1 MIQNSGKDQNVESW
15 LNQVS
20 ISKSGSKSTE
30 LSYRLALTRFLQS
43 IGKTAEDILS
53 EYETQPEKTFK
64 RHYAQALNNFVMSEK
79 NRGVASGS
87 YASTLYAVKSF
98 FKYNSLPLNFIASP
112 SVIIENHNRDITKEE
127 IAEVVK
133 LSEYRDRAFFILM
146 AQTGLR
152 PDTLTKLRVNNIEKI
167 LEKETPAPCLI
178 TVPQESTKGKYG
190 EYFTFCGDESI
201 QALKEYFATR
211 LNLTP
216 ESKVFVKV
224 NSEEEVSAG
233 DFSHF
238 FRRIVMRLQKKHV
251 LKVKT
256 NRKEIAVT
264 RHDGEEIRS
273 FITRNDLRLY
283 NLRKFFRKYAGQAG
297 VDYVNFWMGHLS
309 SMGVDLHYFSKDIE
323 QHRGIYKEKAMPF
336 LRIETRTPSE
346 TEKQIEQLSAEN
358 KTLRDE
364 LSNVQSRLEELTEE
378 NSKLLKGNEE
388 RMNYFNAK
396 FERFESFMAQSQKEE
411 KKKKKDDLGI
421 NY

>member
-1 MIQNSGKDQNVESW
+1 MVQNIEKDQNVESW

-20 ISKSGSKSTE
+20 LSKSGSKSTE
-30 LSYRLALTRFLQS
+30 LSYRLAFTRFLQS
-43 IGKTAEDILS
+43 IRKTAEEILT

-112 SVIIENHNRDITKEE
+112 SVTIENHNRDITKEE

-133 LSEYRDRAFFILM
+133 LSEYRERAFYILM
-146 AQTGLR
+146 AQSGLR
-152 PDTLTKLRVNNIEKI
+152 PDTLTKLRVKNLENI
-167 LEKETPAPCLI
+167 LEPETQAPVLI

-190 EYFTFCGDESI
+190 EYFTFCGAESI
-201 QALKEYFATR
+201 TALKEYFETR
-211 LNLTP
+211 PNLTS
-216 ESKVFVKV
+216 ESFVFVKA

-256 NRKEIAVT
+256 NRKDLAVKGL
-264 RHDGEEIRS
+264 DGEEIRS
-273 FITRNDLRLY
+273 FTTRNDLRLY

-309 SMGVDLHYFSKDIE
+309 SMGVDLHYFSKDTE
-323 QHRGIYKEKAMPF
+323 QHRAIYKEKAMPF
-336 LRIETRTPSE
+336 LRIETKTPSE
-346 TEKQIEQLSAEN
+346 TENQIETLSAEN
-358 KTLRDE
+358 KALRDE
-364 LSNVQSRLEELTEE
+364 LSNVKIKLEQLTEE
-378 NSKLLKGNEE
+378 NSKLLKGTEE
-388 RMNYFNAK
+388 RMNYFNMK
-396 FERFESFMAQSQKEE
+396 FEKFETFMREREKEE
-411 KKKKKDDLGI
+411 KKKKRDDFTI